1 MSFKYESPEF
11 SDELKKRI
19 NANVEYR
26 EKAKGMNWKTLV
38 IVKELPFATFSKFE
52 NGEFIERKHVPSSE
66 IEEHRKISDFVVEI
80 PTYELSVEVVTG
92 RKSLESLYF
101 NKIVKLDGSLFK
113 ALQYRGVMEMVSK
126 ITAELV
132 KDSVIPSKEEFA
144 EMLRKRGL
152 L

>member
-11 SDELKKRI
+11 SDALKRRI
-19 NANVEYR
+19 NANEEYR

-38 IVKELPFATFSKFE
+38 IVKELPFATFSRFE
-52 NGEFIERKHVPSSE
+52 NGELIERKHVPSGE
-66 IEEHRKISDFVVEI
+66 IEEYRKTSDFIVEI
-80 PTYELSVEVVTG
+80 PTYELSIEAVTG

-113 ALQYRGVMEMVSK
+113 ALQHRGAMEVVNK

-132 KDSVIPSKEEFA
+132 NNSIIPSKEEFV
-144 EMLRKRGL
+144 EMLHKRGL